1 MKNLKLSL
9 LASLALAGMSWGTTI
24 NGSSLQTILNNI
36 TNDGSSSVN
45 VNTDQ
50 VSADKYWQLS
60 ASGAS
65 AATMIIEVAGYA
77 GSNTFGIY
85 DGANPANTVTLFNG
99 AATGGDQTFVS
110 IKATGAVWVN
120 GSATGTVF
128 SGPTFGY
135 FLLSPAGT
143 FYSNDALNPGGT
155 DHMVAFQGTG
165 DIVTLPGNYPGE
177 WTTNQYILGWEDLPV
192 GDNDFDDMVLMVDL
206 VKPVPE
212 PTTLGLMGLGLLGLM
227 AAARRKKA

>member
-36 TNDGSSSVN
+36 TDDGSSSVN

-50 VSADKYWQLS
+50 VSGDKYWQLS
-60 ASGAS
+60 ASGSS

-77 GSNTFGIY
+77 GSNQFGIY
-85 DGANPANTVTLFNG
+85 DAANPANKVFLFNG
-99 AATGGDQTFVS
+99 AATTGDQTNVA

-120 GSATGTVF
+120 NVATGTVF

-135 FLLSPAGT
+135 FLQSPAGT

-165 DIVTLPGNYPGE
+165 DLVTIPGNYPGE
-177 WTTNQYILGWEDLPV
+177 WMQNQYILGWEDLPV

-227 AAARRKKA
+227 AAARRKK